1 MPIVDA
7 ERLNR
12 FMNEPR
18 WSAAQYEEADD
29 VLAALEN
36 KLARRLGTR
45 ITPEPWTEV
54 VAVLGSGLVNTT
66 WHVHAVTNL
75 DGVAVAS
82 GDPLPTGWTISNHWL
97 RRIPGSTGAPFTPP
111 SFDLWN
117 GWHGDLSGRAEGE
130 GKVFVSYLAGLGDLP
145 ELRLT
150 ILNKAKAI
158 MDNRFSDTVTARG
171 LDTTEP
177 PPLLDEEF
185 TEQELSPL
193 DNLRNLSAWK

>member
-1 MPIVDA
+1 MTIVDA

-18 WSAAQYEEADD
+18 WSAAQYEEAAD

-36 KLARRLGTR
+36 KLARRLGTK

-66 WHVHAVTNL
+66 WHVHTVTNL
-75 DGVAVAS
+75 DGVAIPS
-82 GDPLPTGWTISNHWL
+82 GGSLPQGWTISNHWL
-97 RRIPGSTGAPFTPP
+97 RRAAGSADPVPSP
-111 SFDLWN
+111 SFDLWS
-117 GWHGDLSGRAEGE
+117 GWRGDLSGRAEGE
-130 GKVFVSYLAGLGDLP
+130 GRVYVSYLAGLGDLP

-171 LDTTEP
+171 LDTTDP

-193 DNLRNLSAWK
+193 DTLRNLSAWK